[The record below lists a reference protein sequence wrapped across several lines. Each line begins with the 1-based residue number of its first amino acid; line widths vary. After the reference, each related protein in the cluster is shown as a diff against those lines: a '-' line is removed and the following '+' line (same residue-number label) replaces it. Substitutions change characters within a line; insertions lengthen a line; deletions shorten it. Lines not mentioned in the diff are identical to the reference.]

1 MAGLSVLDCRSGRVE
16 KTRGIVFGAVR
27 RSCAVTNV
35 ALFPTLRQHRS
46 SGKVLMMPV
55 PRTSTYLSTEEVAQ
69 LLGFSVRT
77 VTLWFNQWHET
88 GGQQGIPGFK
98 VGKSW
103 RAERKE
109 IEAWIERQKVR
120 PVQAAGVPLRQAL

>member
-1 MAGLSVLDCRSGRVE
+1 
-16 KTRGIVFGAVR
+16 
-27 RSCAVTNV
+27 
-35 ALFPTLRQHRS
+35 
-46 SGKVLMMPV
+46 MMPV
-55 PRTSTYLSTEEVAQ
+55 QSTKTYLSTEEVAQ

-88 GGQQGIPGFK
+88 GGEQGIPGFK

-109 IEAWIERQKVR
+109 IEVWIAEQKAR
-120 PVQAAGVPLRQAL
+120 PVEAVPVTLRQAR

>member
-1 MAGLSVLDCRSGRVE
+1 
-16 KTRGIVFGAVR
+16 
-27 RSCAVTNV
+27 
-35 ALFPTLRQHRS
+35 
-46 SGKVLMMPV
+46 MMPV
-55 PRTSTYLSTEEVAQ
+55 RSTCTYLSTEEVAQ

-88 GGQQGIPGFK
+88 GGEQGLPGFK

-109 IEAWIERQKVR
+109 IEAWIEKQKVR
-120 PVQAAGVPLRQAL
+120 PVQAIESLLRQIQQVR

>member
-1 MAGLSVLDCRSGRVE
+1 MDVGESVLTRMIIFPQRRKHRFGE
-16 KTRGIVFGAVR
+16 KVIMI
-27 RSCAVTNV
+27 S
-35 ALFPTLRQHRS
+35 
-46 SGKVLMMPV
+46 K
-55 PRTSTYLSTEEVAQ
+55 RTTDTYLSTEDVSL

-109 IEAWIERQKVR
+109 IEAWIERQKIR
-120 PVQAAGVPLRQAL
+120 PVQAAVIPLRQAQ